1 MTRAQALETLADLI
15 HDPADEIDPAAIAA
29 DISKARREFT
39 LEEYPQDLHA
49 ARLSALAALR
59 P

>member
-15 HDPADEIDPAAIAA
+15 QDVEEIDPADIAA
-29 DISKARREFT
+29 DLHRARREFT
-39 LEEYPQDLHA
+39 EEEYPQDLHR
-49 ARLSALAALR
+49 ARLAALAALR

>member
-15 HDPADEIDPAAIAA
+15 QDPADIDPAAIAA
-29 DISKARREFT
+29 DLSKARREFT
-39 LEEYPQDLHA
+39 LEEYPADLHA